1 MSIGGIIA
9 QFGRCLFVYRPAV
22 AVGADGQVSRSYARE
37 FTVTGFVQPGSQS
50 SDVAQGRMNGR
61 TATTIYVEGCAD
73 VEVDDEIHDRIAG
86 TANVKTWR
94 VTGVTNPGLLGDTGA
109 APHLNHTEIE
119 CVEIEPEVS
128 L

>member
-1 MSIGGIIA
+1 
-9 QFGRCLFVYRPAV
+9 
-22 AVGADGQVSRSYARE
+22 
-37 FTVTGFVQPGSQS
+37 
-50 SDVAQGRMNGR
+50 
-61 TATTIYVEGCAD
+61 